1 MKINSIAY
9 RYVFTEMIPPFAVN
23 LVFFTFVFLMAK
35 ILDITKMI
43 VNYKISISSVFLLL
57 IYSIPH
63 FLEFVIPMSIMMSI
77 LLTFLRLSS
86 DNEITAFKSG
96 GVSVYGLL
104 PPVLLFCLFGCLLTG
119 FMSIYGL
126 PWGRMGFKEL
136 TLKVASSHADI
147 GLKERTFND
156 SFKGM
161 MLYMNKIDLKSKNLI
176 DVFIEDKSNKNVVST
191 VVAPRGNLFSDSE
204 KPSFRLR
211 LYSGTINQVDLNKR
225 AVHSIN
231 FETYDINLDLKKAVS
246 AAQGGLKDEKE
257 MNLGE
262 LRRYLN
268 TVIKKDVQYYAA
280 LIEFHKKF
288 AFAFACFS
296 LGILAVPLG
305 VQSRLAKRSF
315 ALLLGLV
322 SFLLYY
328 LMLSAGYVFGETGIY
343 PPVVGMWVPNIVVGG
358 LGVFLLVRTAN
369 ERPVNIGYLPAIIK
383 RLVFRNST
391 KITS

>member
-1 MKINSIAY
+1 
-9 RYVFTEMIPPFAVN
+9 MIPPFAVN

-43 VNYKISISSVFLLL
+43 VNYKISLSSVFLLL

-63 FLEFVIPMSIMMSI
+63 FLEFVIPMSIMISI

-96 GVSVYGLL
+96 GVSIYGLL

-288 AFAFACFS
+288 AITFACFS

-343 PPVVGMWVPNIVVGG
+343 PPVVGMWVPNIVMGG

>member
-43 VNYKISISSVFLLL
+43 VNYKISLSSVFLLL

-63 FLEFVIPMSIMMSI
+63 FLEFVIPMSIMISI

-96 GVSVYGLL
+96 GVSIYGLL
-104 PPVLLFCLFGCLLTG
+104 PPVLLFCLLGCLLTG

-225 AVHSIN
+225 AVHSIK

-262 LRRYLN
+262 LHRHLN

-343 PPVVGMWVPNIVVGG
+343 PPVVGMWVPNIVMGG

>member
-43 VNYKISISSVFLLL
+43 VNYKISLSSVFLLL

-63 FLEFVIPMSIMMSI
+63 FLEFVIPMSVMISI

-96 GVSVYGLL
+96 GVSIYGLL
-104 PPVLLFCLFGCLLTG
+104 PPVLLFCLLGCLLTG

-225 AVHSIN
+225 AVHSIK

-262 LRRYLN
+262 LHRHLN

-343 PPVVGMWVPNIVVGG
+343 PPVVGMWVPNIVMGG

>member
-1 MKINSIAY
+1 MKLNSIAY

-23 LVFFTFVFLMAK
+23 LVFFTFIFLMAK

-43 VNYKISISSVFLLL
+43 VNYKISLSSVFLLL

-86 DNEITAFKSG
+86 DNEITAFKAG

-104 PPVLLFCLFGCLLTG
+104 PPVLLFCLLGCLLTG
-119 FMSIYGL
+119 FMSVYGL

-191 VVAPRGNLFSDSE
+191 VVAPRGDLFSDSE
-204 KPSFRLR
+204 PPSFRLR
-211 LYSGTINQVDLNKR
+211 LYNGAINQVDLKER

-246 AAQGGLKDEKE
+246 AAQGGPKDEKE

-262 LRRYLN
+262 LRQYIK
-268 TVIKKDVQYYAA
+268 TVVKKDVQYYAA

-288 AFAFACFS
+288 SIAFACFA

-322 SFLLYY
+322 SFLFYY
-328 LMLSAGYVFGETGIY
+328 LMLSAGYVFGEAGMY
-343 PPVVGMWVPNIVVGG
+343 PPVIGMWVPNIFMGG

-369 ERPVNIGYLPAIIK
+369 ERPVNIGYLPALIK
-383 RLVFRNST
+383 RFVFRNAT
-391 KITS
+391 KVTP